1 MPLKISILGSAVSII
16 LGFLVA
22 YIVGQNSVD
31 FFGFPLLICCFLYS
45 YIVHWIFFIHAYIF
59 QTEHYFDATGS
70 FTYISLSIILIFNSI
85 FNSSFEGLNPYTY
98 LIGIMVILW
107 SLRLGMFLFKRVKD
121 VGQDVRFIE
130 MKKDFSWF
138 FMTWTLSGLW
148 VFLTYVAGLSAMT
161 SINLIENMS
170 FYHFIFMLTGFLL
183 WVVGFVIE
191 ILADNQK
198 KIFRENPSNKGKF
211 ISSGLWAWSRHPNYF
226 GEIILWLGIA
236 IIAFPSMEGGEILG
250 LISPLFVYV
259 LLTKISG
266 IPMLEKSSDNK
277 WGLEEDYIKYKKT
290 TPILFLKKP
299 KSN

>member
-31 FFGFPLLICCFLYS
+31 FFGFPLLIFCFLYS

-121 VGQDVRFIE
+121 VGQDIRFLE
-130 MKKDFSWF
+130 MKKDFFWF

-236 IIAFPSMEGGEILG
+236 IIAFPSMEGGEFLG

-299 KSN
+299 SSN

>member
-31 FFGFPLLICCFLYS
+31 FFGFPLLIFCFLYS

-70 FTYISLSIILIFNSI
+70 FTYISLSVILILNSI
-85 FNSSFEGLNPYTY
+85 FSSSFEGLNPYTY

-170 FYHFIFMLTGFLL
+170 YYHFAFMITGFLL
-183 WVVGFVIE
+183 WILGFVIE

-236 IIAFPSMEGGEILG
+236 IIAFPSMEGGEFLG

-277 WGLEEDYIKYKKT
+277 WSLEEDYIKYKKN

-299 KSN
+299 NSN

>member
-1 MPLKISILGSAVSII
+1 MPLKISLLGSAVSII

-31 FFGFPLLICCFLYS
+31 FFGFPLLIFCFLYS

-70 FTYISLSIILIFNSI
+70 FTYISLSIILIFNSL
-85 FNSSFEGLNPYTY
+85 FSSSFEGLNPYTY

-121 VGQDVRFIE
+121 VGQDIRFLE
-130 MKKDFSWF
+130 MKKDFFWF

-148 VFLTYVAGLSAMT
+148 VFLTYAAGLSAMT

-236 IIAFPSMEGGEILG
+236 IIAFPSMDGGEFLG
-250 LISPLFVYV
+250 LISPIFVYV

-266 IPMLEKSSDNK
+266 IPMLEKSSDIK
-277 WGLEEDYIKYKKT
+277 WGSDEDYIKYKNT

-299 KSN
+299 NSN

>member
-31 FFGFPLLICCFLYS
+31 FFGFPLLIFCFLYS
-45 YIVHWIFFIHAYIF
+45 YVVHWIFFIHAYIF

-121 VGQDVRFIE
+121 VGQDIRFVE
-130 MKKDFSWF
+130 MKKDFFWF

-277 WGLEEDYIKYKKT
+277 WGLEEDYIKYKKN

>member
-1 MPLKISILGSAVSII
+1 MPLKISLLGSAVSII

-31 FFGFPLLICCFLYS
+31 FFGFPLLIFCFLYS
-45 YIVHWIFFIHAYIF
+45 YVVHWIFFIHAYIF

-85 FNSSFEGLNPYTY
+85 FSSSFEGLNPYTY

-121 VGQDVRFIE
+121 VGQDIRFLE
-130 MKKDFSWF
+130 MKKDFFWF

>member
-16 LGFLVA
+16 LGFIVA

-31 FFGFPLLICCFLYS
+31 FFGFPLLIFCFLYS

-121 VGQDVRFIE
+121 VGQDIRFLE
-130 MKKDFSWF
+130 MKKDFFWF

-236 IIAFPSMEGGEILG
+236 IIAFPSMEGGEFLG

-299 KSN
+299 SSN

>member
-31 FFGFPLLICCFLYS
+31 FFGFPLLIFCFLYS
-45 YIVHWIFFIHAYIF
+45 YIVHWFFFIHAYIF

-70 FTYISLSIILIFNSI
+70 FTYISLSIILILNSA
-85 FNSSFEGLNPYTY
+85 FSSGFKGLNPYTY

-130 MKKDFSWF
+130 MKKDFFWF

-170 FYHFIFMLTGFLL
+170 SFHVAFMFIGFFF
-183 WVVGFVIE
+183 WVLGFVIE

-198 KIFRENPSNKGKF
+198 KIFRKNPVNKGKF
-211 ISSGLWAWSRHPNYF
+211 INSGLWAWSRHPNYF
-226 GEIILWLGIA
+226 GEIILWFGIS
-236 IIAFPSMEGGEILG
+236 IIALPSMEGGEFLG
-250 LISPLFVYV
+250 LISPIFVYV

-266 IPMLEKSSDNK
+266 IPMLEKSSDSK
-277 WGLEEDYIKYKKT
+277 WGLDEDYIKYKNT

-299 KSN
+299 NSN

>member
-31 FFGFPLLICCFLYS
+31 FFGFPLLIFCFLYS

-70 FTYISLSIILIFNSI
+70 FTYISLSIILILNSVFNSG
-85 FNSSFEGLNPYTY
+85 FEDLNPYTY

-121 VGQDVRFIE
+121 VGQDIRFIE
-130 MKKDFSWF
+130 MKKDFFWF
-138 FMTWTLSGLW
+138 LMTWTLSGLW

-161 SINLIENMS
+161 SISLIENMS
-170 FYHFIFMLTGFLL
+170 SYHFTFMFIGFLL
-183 WVVGFVIE
+183 WILGFVIE

-198 KIFRENPSNKGKF
+198 KIFRKNPINKGKF

-226 GEIILWLGIA
+226 GEIILWLGISV
-236 IIAFPSMEGGEILG
+236 IAFPSMEGGEFLG
-250 LISPLFVYV
+250 LISPIFVYV
-259 LLTKISG
+259 LLTRISG
-266 IPMLEKSSDNK
+266 IPMLEKSSDSK
-277 WGLEEDYIKYKKT
+277 WGFDEDYIKYKNT

-299 KSN
+299 SSN

>member
-1 MPLKISILGSAVSII
+1 MPLKISILGSAISIT

-22 YIVGQNSVD
+22 YIVGQNSED
-31 FFGFPLLICCFLYS
+31 FFGFPLLIFCFLYS
-45 YIVHWIFFIHAYIF
+45 YIVHWLFFIHAYIF

-70 FTYISLSIILIFNSI
+70 FTYISLSIILILNSL
-85 FNSSFEGLNPYTY
+85 FSSGYEGLNPYTY
-98 LIGIMVILW
+98 LIGAMVILW

-121 VGQDVRFIE
+121 VGQDIRFIE
-130 MKKDFSWF
+130 MKKDFFWF

-161 SINLIENMS
+161 SVNLIENMS
-170 FYHFIFMLTGFLL
+170 SYHFAFMLIGFFF
-183 WVVGFVIE
+183 WVLGFVIE

-198 KIFRENPSNKGKF
+198 KIFRKNPENKGKF
-211 ISSGLWAWSRHPNYF
+211 IRSGLWAWSRHPNYF

-236 IIAFPSMEGGEILG
+236 IIALPSMEGGEFLG

-277 WGLEEDYIKYKKT
+277 WGLDDDYIKYKNT

-299 KSN
+299 NSN

>member
-1 MPLKISILGSAVSII
+1 MPLKISLLGSAVSII

-31 FFGFPLLICCFLYS
+31 FFGLPLLIFCFLYS
-45 YIVHWIFFIHAYIF
+45 YIIHWIFFIHAFIF

-70 FTYISLSIILIFNSI
+70 FTYISLSVILILNSI
-85 FNSSFEGLNPYTY
+85 FSPSFESLNPYTY

-161 SINLIENMS
+161 SINSIENMS
-170 FYHFIFMLTGFLL
+170 YYHFIFMITGFLL
-183 WVVGFVIE
+183 WILGFVIE

-236 IIAFPSMEGGEILG
+236 IIAFPSMEGGEFLG

-299 KSN
+299 NSN

>member
-1 MPLKISILGSAVSII
+1 MPLKISIIGSAVSII

-31 FFGFPLLICCFLYS
+31 FFGFPLLIFCFLYS

-70 FTYISLSIILIFNSI
+70 FTYISLSVILILNSI
-85 FNSSFEGLNPYTY
+85 FSPSFESLNPYTY

-121 VGQDVRFIE
+121 VGQDIRFIE
-130 MKKDFSWF
+130 MKKDFFWF

-236 IIAFPSMEGGEILG
+236 IIAFPSMEGGEFLG

-299 KSN
+299 SSN

>member
-1 MPLKISILGSAVSII
+1 MPLKISLLGSAVSII

-31 FFGFPLLICCFLYS
+31 FFGFPLLIFCFLYS
-45 YIVHWIFFIHAYIF
+45 YVVHWIFFIHAYIF

-121 VGQDVRFIE
+121 VGQDIRFLE
-130 MKKDFSWF
+130 MKKDFFWF

>member
-1 MPLKISILGSAVSII
+1 MPLKITILGSAVSII
-16 LGFLVA
+16 LGFSVA
-22 YIVGQNSVD
+22 YIVGQNSID
-31 FFGFPLLICCFLYS
+31 FFGFPLLIFCFLYS

-70 FTYISLSIILIFNSI
+70 FTYISLSVILILNSVFNSDLQD
-85 FNSSFEGLNPYTY
+85 LNPYTY

-107 SLRLGMFLFKRVKD
+107 SLRLGIFLFKRVKD

-130 MKKDFSWF
+130 MKKDFFWF

-170 FYHFIFMLTGFLL
+170 LYHFIFMFIGFLL
-183 WVVGFVIE
+183 WVLGFIIE

-198 KIFRENPSNKGKF
+198 KIFRENPINKGKF

-226 GEIILWLGIA
+226 GEIILWLGISV
-236 IIAFPSMEGGEILG
+236 IAFPSMEGGEFLG
-250 LISPLFVYV
+250 LISPIFVYV
-259 LLTKISG
+259 LLTRISG
-266 IPMLEKSSDNK
+266 IPMLEKSSDSK
-277 WGLEEDYIKYKKT
+277 WGLDEDYIKYKNT

>member
-31 FFGFPLLICCFLYS
+31 FFGFPLLIFCFLYS
-45 YIVHWIFFIHAYIF
+45 YVVHWIFFIHAYIF

-70 FTYISLSIILIFNSI
+70 FTYISLSIILIFNSL
-85 FNSSFEGLNPYTY
+85 FSSSFEGLNPYTY

-121 VGQDVRFIE
+121 VGQDIRFLE
-130 MKKDFSWF
+130 MKKDFFWF

-236 IIAFPSMEGGEILG
+236 IIAFPSMEGGEFLG

-259 LLTKISG
+259 LLTKVSG

-299 KSN
+299 SSN

>member
-31 FFGFPLLICCFLYS
+31 FFGFPLLIFCFLYS

-70 FTYISLSIILIFNSI
+70 FTYISLSIILILNSI
-85 FNSSFEGLNPYTY
+85 FSSSFEGLNPYTY

-121 VGQDVRFIE
+121 VGQDIRFVE
-130 MKKDFSWF
+130 MKKDFFWF

-236 IIAFPSMEGGEILG
+236 IIAFPSMDGGEFLG

-299 KSN
+299 SSN

>member
-1 MPLKISILGSAVSII
+1 MPLKISILGSVVSII

-31 FFGFPLLICCFLYS
+31 FFGFPLLIFCFLYS

-70 FTYISLSIILIFNSI
+70 FTYISLSIILILNSI

-130 MKKDFSWF
+130 MKKDFFWF

-170 FYHFIFMLTGFLL
+170 FYHFAFMITGFLL
-183 WVVGFVIE
+183 WVLGFFIE

-198 KIFRENPSNKGKF
+198 KIFRENLSNKGKF

-236 IIAFPSMEGGEILG
+236 IIAFPSMEGGEFLG

-299 KSN
+299 NSN

>member
-31 FFGFPLLICCFLYS
+31 FFGFPLLIFCFLYS

-70 FTYISLSIILIFNSI
+70 FTYISLSIILILNSVFNSG
-85 FNSSFEGLNPYTY
+85 FEDLNPYAY
-98 LIGIMVILW
+98 LIGVMVILW

-121 VGQDVRFIE
+121 VGQDIRFIE
-130 MKKDFSWF
+130 MKKDFFWF
-138 FMTWTLSGLW
+138 LMTWTLSGLW

-161 SINLIENMS
+161 SISLIENMS
-170 FYHFIFMLTGFLL
+170 SYHFTFMFIGFLL
-183 WVVGFVIE
+183 WILGFVIE

-198 KIFRENPSNKGKF
+198 KIFRKNPINKGKF

-226 GEIILWLGIA
+226 GEIILWLGISV
-236 IIAFPSMEGGEILG
+236 IAFPSMEGGEFLG
-250 LISPLFVYV
+250 LISPIFVYV
-259 LLTKISG
+259 LLTRISG
-266 IPMLEKSSDNK
+266 IPMLEKSSDSK
-277 WGLEEDYIKYKKT
+277 WGLDEDYIKYKNT

>member
-22 YIVGQNSVD
+22 YIAGQNSVD
-31 FFGFPLLICCFLYS
+31 FFGFPLLIFCFLYS

-70 FTYISLSIILIFNSI
+70 FTYISLSVILILNSI
-85 FNSSFEGLNPYTY
+85 LSSSFEGLNPYTY

-170 FYHFIFMLTGFLL
+170 SYHFVFMIIGFLL
-183 WVVGFVIE
+183 WILGFAIE

-236 IIAFPSMEGGEILG
+236 IIAFPSMNGGEFLG

-277 WGLEEDYIKYKKT
+277 WGLEEDYIKYKKN

-299 KSN
+299 NSN

>member
-1 MPLKISILGSAVSII
+1 MRH
-16 LGFLVA
+16 
-22 YIVGQNSVD
+22 
-31 FFGFPLLICCFLYS
+31 CCYCC
-45 YIVHWIFFIHAYIF
+45 
-59 QTEHYFDATGS
+59 
-70 FTYISLSIILIFNSI
+70 
-85 FNSSFEGLNPYTY
+85 
-98 LIGIMVILW
+98 
-107 SLRLGMFLFKRVKD
+107 
-121 VGQDVRFIE
+121 
-130 MKKDFSWF
+130 
-138 FMTWTLSGLW
+138 
-148 VFLTYVAGLSAMT
+148 
-161 SINLIENMS
+161 
-170 FYHFIFMLTGFLL
+170 YHFVFMIIGFLL
-183 WVVGFVIE
+183 WILGFAIE

-236 IIAFPSMEGGEILG
+236 IIAFPSMEGGEFLG

>member
-1 MPLKISILGSAVSII
+1 MPLKISILGSVISII

-22 YIVGQNSVD
+22 FIVGQNSVD
-31 FFGFPLLICCFLYS
+31 FLGFPLLIFCFLYS
-45 YIVHWIFFIHAYIF
+45 YIVHWIFFTHAYIF

-70 FTYISLSIILIFNSI
+70 FTYISLSIILILNSLFNSG
-85 FNSSFEGLNPYTY
+85 FGDLNPYTY

-130 MKKDFSWF
+130 MKKDFFWF

-161 SINLIENMS
+161 SINLIEDMNS
-170 FYHFIFMLTGFLL
+170 YHFSLMFIGFLL
-183 WVVGFVIE
+183 WVFGFVIE

-198 KIFRENPSNKGKF
+198 KIFRKNPLNKGKF

-236 IIAFPSMEGGEILG
+236 IIALPSMEGGEFLG

-277 WGLEEDYIKYKKT
+277 WGLDDDYIKYKKT

-299 KSN
+299 NSN

>member
-31 FFGFPLLICCFLYS
+31 FFGFPLLIFCFLYS

-70 FTYISLSIILIFNSI
+70 FTYISLSILLILNSL
-85 FNSSFEGLNPYTY
+85 FSSGFEGLNPYTY
-98 LIGIMVILW
+98 LIGAMVILW

-121 VGQDVRFIE
+121 VGQDIRFIE
-130 MKKDFSWF
+130 MKKDFFWF

-170 FYHFIFMLTGFLL
+170 YYHFAFMFIGFFF

-198 KIFRENPSNKGKF
+198 KIFRENPVNKGKF

-226 GEIILWLGIA
+226 GEIILWLGIS
-236 IIAFPSMEGGEILG
+236 IIAFPSMEGGEFLG
-250 LISPLFVYV
+250 LISPIFVYI

-277 WGLEEDYIKYKKT
+277 WGLNEDYIKYKNT
-290 TPILFLKKP
+290 TPILFPKKP
-299 KSN
+299 NSN

>member
-22 YIVGQNSVD
+22 YIVGQNSVN
-31 FFGFPLLICCFLYS
+31 FFGFPLLIFCFLYS

-85 FNSSFEGLNPYTY
+85 FSSSFKGLNPYTY

-121 VGQDVRFIE
+121 VGQDIRFLE
-130 MKKDFSWF
+130 MKKDFFWF

-183 WVVGFVIE
+183 WVVGFAIE

-236 IIAFPSMEGGEILG
+236 IIAFPSMEGGEFLG

-299 KSN
+299 SSN

>member
-1 MPLKISILGSAVSII
+1 MPLKISLLGSAVSII

-31 FFGFPLLICCFLYS
+31 FFGFPLLIFCFLYS
-45 YIVHWIFFIHAYIF
+45 YVVHWIFFIHAYIF

-70 FTYISLSIILIFNSI
+70 FTYISLSIILIFNSL
-85 FNSSFEGLNPYTY
+85 FSSSFEGLNPYTY

-121 VGQDVRFIE
+121 VGQDIRFLE
-130 MKKDFSWF
+130 MKKDFFRF

-236 IIAFPSMEGGEILG
+236 IIAFPSMEGGEFLG

-299 KSN
+299 SSN

>member
-1 MPLKISILGSAVSII
+1 MGS
-16 LGFLVA
+16 
-22 YIVGQNSVD
+22 
-31 FFGFPLLICCFLYS
+31 
-45 YIVHWIFFIHAYIF
+45 
-59 QTEHYFDATGS
+59 
-70 FTYISLSIILIFNSI
+70 
-85 FNSSFEGLNPYTY
+85 EGLNPYAY
-98 LIGIMVILW
+98 LIGIMVVLW

-121 VGQDVRFIE
+121 VGQDIRFIE
-130 MKKDFSWF
+130 MKKDFFWF

-170 FYHFIFMLTGFLL
+170 YYHFAFMFIGFFF

-198 KIFRENPSNKGKF
+198 KIFRENPVNKGKF

-226 GEIILWLGIA
+226 GEIILWLGIS
-236 IIAFPSMEGGEILG
+236 IIAFPSMEGGEFLG
-250 LISPLFVYV
+250 LISPIFVYI

-277 WGLEEDYIKYKKT
+277 WGLNEDYIKYKNT
-290 TPILFLKKP
+290 TPILFPKKP
-299 KSN
+299 NSN

>member
-31 FFGFPLLICCFLYS
+31 FFGFPLLIFCFLYS

-70 FTYISLSIILIFNSI
+70 FTYISLSIILILNSI
-85 FNSSFEGLNPYTY
+85 FSSSFEGLNPYTY

-183 WVVGFVIE
+183 WVLGFVIE

-236 IIAFPSMEGGEILG
+236 IIAFPSMEGGEFLG

-299 KSN
+299 NSN

>member
-1 MPLKISILGSAVSII
+1 MPLKISIIGSAVSII

-31 FFGFPLLICCFLYS
+31 FFGFPLLIFCFLYS

-121 VGQDVRFIE
+121 VGQDIRFLE
-130 MKKDFSWF
+130 MKKDFFWF

-236 IIAFPSMEGGEILG
+236 IIAFPSMEGGEFLG

-299 KSN
+299 SSN

>member
-1 MPLKISILGSAVSII
+1 MPLKISILGSVVSII
-16 LGFLVA
+16 LGFSVA
-22 YIVGQNSVD
+22 YIVGQNSMD
-31 FFGFPLLICCFLYS
+31 FFGFPLLIFCFLYS

-70 FTYISLSIILIFNSI
+70 FTYISLSVILILNSVFNPD
-85 FNSSFEGLNPYTY
+85 FQDLNPYTY

-107 SLRLGMFLFKRVKD
+107 SLRLGIFLFKRVKD

-130 MKKDFSWF
+130 MKKDFFWF

-170 FYHFIFMLTGFLL
+170 SYHFIFMFIGFLL
-183 WVVGFVIE
+183 WVLGFIIE

-198 KIFRENPSNKGKF
+198 KIFRENPINKGKF

-226 GEIILWLGIA
+226 GEIILWLGIS
-236 IIAFPSMEGGEILG
+236 IIAFPSMEGGEFLG
-250 LISPLFVYV
+250 LISPIFVYV

-266 IPMLEKSSDNK
+266 IPMLEKSSDSK
-277 WGLEEDYIKYKKT
+277 WGTNEDYIKYKKN
-290 TPILFLKKP
+290 TPILLPKKP
-299 KSN
+299 ISN

>member
-1 MPLKISILGSAVSII
+1 MPLKISLLGSAVSII

-31 FFGFPLLICCFLYS
+31 FFGLPLLIFCFLYS
-45 YIVHWIFFIHAYIF
+45 YIVHWIFFIHAFIF

-70 FTYISLSIILIFNSI
+70 FTYISLSVILILNSI
-85 FNSSFEGLNPYTY
+85 FSPSFESLNPYTY

-161 SINLIENMS
+161 SINSIENMS
-170 FYHFIFMLTGFLL
+170 YYHFIFMITGFLL
-183 WVVGFVIE
+183 WILGFVIE

-236 IIAFPSMEGGEILG
+236 IIAFPSMEGGEFLG

-299 KSN
+299 NSN